1 MCCSIISSKN
11 QQFGK
16 NWNRFGGNLGF
27 FPEKIGKNGQTWKEQ
42 LSKSNLNFSILFS
55 D

>member
-1 MCCSIISSKN
+1 MLQHNKFKKSKIWKKLKSLWW
-11 QQFGK
+11 QS
-16 NWNRFGGNLGF
+16 WI